1 MNNIP
6 KSNQFNLSTVSSS
19 GLPNNTFN
27 LSTVSST
34 TSDFGIQNNI
44 KPATS
49 LSSNSKISKYSFLDD
64 YQTIFLLIVGLYF
77 LFNIMNYQSY
87 KNRNKN
93 RSTVSTASPASQ
105 PPSKSLPPPSK
116 SLRSLPL
123 PPPKTPRR

>member
-77 LFNIMNYQSY
+77 LFNIINHQSY
-87 KNRNKN
+87 KNKDKDKN
-93 RSTVSTASPASQ
+93 SSTVSTSSTSPTSPTS
-105 PPSKSLPPPSK
+105 PPLIPS
-116 SLRSLPL
+116 
-123 PPPKTPRR
+123 RR

>member
-19 GLPNNTFN
+19 GLPNTFN

-34 TSDFGIQNNI
+34 TSEFGIQNNI

-77 LFNIMNYQSY
+77 LFNIINHQSY
-87 KNRNKN
+87 KNRVKN
-93 RSTVSTASPASQ
+93 ISTVSNPMI
-105 PPSKSLPPPSK
+105 
-116 SLRSLPL
+116 R
-123 PPPKTPRR
+123 